1 MGLSSNSLK
10 NSREGAEAS
19 FSTAEAGGVRIVRSG
34 PDAVAELA
42 SELPELPPPF
52 ADTIARSPTFPSP
65 PSRDTMIPFSRG
77 LIMHVH
83 LVRDRDRSK
92 EEGSG
97 GAQEGPQGDRAN
109 EMRSIANARRPG
121 AGHEALCSSLRARA
135 RARARVC
142 VCVSLLVNLYQS
154 YFFFGTRVRLIA
166 WTPGSRAQG
175 GVCDWIGH
183 HATALVVCC
192 HVTQKRF

>member
-1 MGLSSNSLK
+1 MFFSS
-10 NSREGAEAS
+10 
-19 FSTAEAGGVRIVRSG
+19 V
-34 PDAVAELA
+34 
-42 SELPELPPPF
+42 
-52 ADTIARSPTFPSP
+52 IA
-65 PSRDTMIPFSRG
+65 I
-77 LIMHVH
+77 
-83 LVRDRDRSK
+83 DRSIGK

-97 GAQEGPQGDRAN
+97 GAQEGPPGDRAN

-121 AGHEALCSSLRARA
+121 AGHEALCSSLRV
-135 RARARVC
+135 RVC

-192 HVTQKRF
+192 HVTQKLYKLFLLYIY